1 MKPRT
6 VEELA
11 LMRESGRMSA
21 LALKNVIAAVKS
33 GVTLKELEAVVART
47 IEAEGGTASFKTV
60 PGYHWYTCI
69 NINEEVVHGIPRDIV
84 LKKGDKVS
92 IDLGALY
99 KGWHTDTAWSVIVE
113 SEYAE
118 HDASRSADELGSES
132 EREEIKKKKR
142 FLSAGEEALWAGVSK
157 AVAGN
162 RIGDIGS
169 AMQKTI
175 EGAGFEVVRSL
186 IGHGVG
192 KELHEDPEIPGYGKA
207 GTGLVLEEG
216 QTIAIEAIYTETTQE
231 VVLAEDGW
239 TIASEDG
246 SLGGLFEM
254 TVIVGKDK
262 AEVITDWRKV

>member
-1 MKPRT
+1 MKPRSA
-6 VEELA
+6 EELE
-11 LMRESGRMSA
+11 LMRKSGKMSA

-33 GVTLKELEAVVART
+33 GVTLKELEEVVAKT

-60 PGYHWYTCI
+60 PGYHWYSCI

-99 KGWHTDTAWSVIVE
+99 KGWHTDTAWSVIV
-113 SEYAE
+113 
-118 HDASRSADELGSES
+118 DEDPST
-132 EREEIKKKKR
+132 
-142 FLSAGEEALWAGVSK
+142 FLRVGEEALWAGVKK

-162 RIGDIGS
+162 RIGDIS
-169 AMQKTI
+169 HAIQTII
-175 EGAGFEVVRSL
+175 EGGGFEVVRSL

-192 KELHEDPEIPGYGKA
+192 KELHEEPEVPGYGKA
-207 GTGLVLEEG
+207 GTGMVLQEG
-216 QTIAIEAIYTETTQE
+216 QTIAIEAIYTESTQE
-231 VVLAEDGW
+231 VVLAPDGW

-254 TVIVGKDK
+254 TVIIGKDK

>member
-1 MKPRT
+1 MIPRT
-6 VEELA
+6 AEELD

-33 GVTLKELEAVVART
+33 GVTLKELEEVVAKT

-92 IDLGALY
+92 IDLGALF

-113 SEYAE
+113 SE
-118 HDASRSADELGSES
+118 SADELGSES
-132 EREEIKKKKR
+132 EREEIKNKKR
-142 FLSAGEEALWAGVSK
+142 FLLTGEEALWAGVKK

-162 RIGDIGS
+162 RIGDIS
-169 AMQKTI
+169 HAIQTTI
-175 EGAGFEVVRSL
+175 EGGGFEVVRSL

-192 KELHEDPEIPGYGKA
+192 KELHEEPEIPGYGKA